1 MEVPAVRLLL
11 AIMIMKIQKV
21 EALTLLRIRLI
32 AVMTAFVGNMAT
44 MALVSC
50 LLALQKLQH
59 VLLREEQQDIVGV
72 KWLMALLLERMHCII
87 VNRYKKCE

>member
-1 MEVPAVRLLL
+1 
-11 AIMIMKIQKV
+11 MIMKIQKV